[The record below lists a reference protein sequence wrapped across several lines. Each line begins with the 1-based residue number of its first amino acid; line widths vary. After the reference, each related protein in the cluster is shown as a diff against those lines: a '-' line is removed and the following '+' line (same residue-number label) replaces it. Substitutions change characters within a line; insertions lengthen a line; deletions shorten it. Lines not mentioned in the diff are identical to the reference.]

1 MGESSIDCVLG
12 VNREDRLLQRATTRL
27 DTVNDHAPWTLLA
40 KYFAG
45 ECSPTEEREVEEW
58 IDEDPSRKELLKQ
71 LYSIWKTAGASTS
84 SPSEDRLDMESE
96 WQELRAQ
103 MPPDDQ
109 PSSTDD
115 RPAREARSERL
126 TSRPFSQKSL
136 LNRESVGA
144 AMVVLLLVGGAL
156 LVQHLQG
163 SLGESN
169 GETNYREVV
178 TERGERASLQL
189 SDGTSVKLNVSSTLR
204 VSDEFNSNQRVVH
217 LTGGAYFD
225 VATDSTRPFIV
236 QTEDAS
242 VDVHGTS
249 FDVRAYP
256 DGERRVQVAV
266 EEGSVSLRP
275 QQDDDVQQGAEL
287 GAGEVGW
294 LAGQEKAVMIETADV
309 ETYLGWT
316 EGRLVFEDTPL
327 SEVAVR
333 LERWYNLD
341 VNVRDDS
348 LRSLRLTANLKSH
361 SVRNIL
367 DVISASLG
375 IRYQVNE
382 NTVLL
387 MSADRAD

>member
-1 MGESSIDCVLG
+1 M
-12 VNREDRLLQRATTRL
+12 
-27 DTVNDHAPWTLLA
+27 NDHAPWTLLA

-84 SPSEDRLDMESE
+84 DPSEDRLDMESE
-96 WQELRAQ
+96 WEELRAQ

-109 PSSTDD
+109 PSSPGD
-115 RPAREARSERL
+115 RPAREEDRSERR

-144 AMVVLLLVGGAL
+144 AVVVLLLVGGAL

-163 SLGESN
+163 SLGESS
-169 GETNYREVV
+169 GETSYREVV

-204 VSDEFNSNQRVVH
+204 VSDEFNSKQRVVH

-361 SVRNIL
+361 SVRNVL

-375 IRYQVNE
+375 IRYQVNQ

-387 MSADRAD
+387 MSADRDD